1 MKILLIDVFSD
12 KLIADLQ
19 AIATKVS
26 YLPQATKS
34 EILCILPEYEILVLN
49 SKISIDKT
57 VIDCAT
63 NLRLVLRAGVGMD
76 HFDLP
81 YLAEKGILATNTAGA
96 NADSVAEHAIG
107 MLLSLRHNIAKANQE
122 VKQFFWN
129 REANRG
135 REIGGKTVGIIGF
148 GHTGSAVARKLQGFG
163 CKILAYDKYKTGF
176 GDDKIRE
183 VDLATIF
190 AEADILSLHIPLT
203 DETNAW
209 VNADFFV
216 QFRKNITFLNLSRG
230 EIVVLFDLIKMLDMG
245 KVQAAALDVLENE
258 KFDTLTDIQKTLY
271 ERLFSYSNVIL
282 SPHIG
287 GWSVESKENIEKAIF
302 AQVFNILSYENP

>member
-34 EILCILPEYEILVLN
+34 EILRILPEYEILVLN

-81 YLAEKGILATNTAGA
+81 YLAEKGILALNTAGA
-96 NADSVAEHAIG
+96 NADSVAEHTIG
-107 MLLSLRHNIAKANQE
+107 MLLSLRHNLVQANAE

-148 GHTGSAVARKLQGFG
+148 GHTGSAVAMKLQGFG

-176 GDDKIRE
+176 GDDRVGE

-203 DETNAW
+203 AETNAW
-209 VNADFFV
+209 VDADFFA

-230 EIVVLFDLIKMLDMG
+230 EIVVLSDLIKMLDTG

-258 KFDTLTDIQKTLY
+258 KFATLTETQKAVY
-271 ERLFSYSNVIL
+271 ERLFSYNNVIL

-302 AQVFNILSYENP
+302 AEVCNDVNSRR